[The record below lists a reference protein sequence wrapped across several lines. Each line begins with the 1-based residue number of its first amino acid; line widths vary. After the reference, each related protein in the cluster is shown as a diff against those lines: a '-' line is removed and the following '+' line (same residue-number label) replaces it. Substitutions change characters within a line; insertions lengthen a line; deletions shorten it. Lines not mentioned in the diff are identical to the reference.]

1 MILSHKK
8 VEKIKQP
15 HAKSRNRLHQ
25 PALNSILGWLKL
37 IFKSDFTVR
46 LVETDLGRWSLV
58 VAVISGEGYPF
69 SDVYI
74 PYHKYQV
81 KPHLSPW
88 FSATCV
94 AAIVHRNNF
103 FHLYEQ
109 NKFSESK
116 VKFRQACHCCKY
128 VLQIAKLA
136 YANITKKNITSQK
149 LGSRDLWQ
157 IANSLL
163 NKSKST
169 IPPLSN
175 NPEALTNKETHLIKQ
190 NCFLKPFL
198 RTLILMTQT
207 SFYLFSLQEL
217 IWNCT
222 IFL

>member
-58 VAVISGEGYPF
+58 VAVISVEGYPF

-74 PYHKYQV
+74 PHHKYQV

-116 VKFRQACHCCKY
+116 VKFRQASNCCKC
-128 VLQIAKLA
+128 
-136 YANITKKNITSQK
+136 S
-149 LGSRDLWQ
+149 
-157 IANSLL
+157 
-163 NKSKST
+163 
-169 IPPLSN
+169 
-175 NPEALTNKETHLIKQ
+175 
-190 NCFLKPFL
+190 
-198 RTLILMTQT
+198 
-207 SFYLFSLQEL
+207 
-217 IWNCT
+217 WNCRT
-222 IFL
+222 CIC